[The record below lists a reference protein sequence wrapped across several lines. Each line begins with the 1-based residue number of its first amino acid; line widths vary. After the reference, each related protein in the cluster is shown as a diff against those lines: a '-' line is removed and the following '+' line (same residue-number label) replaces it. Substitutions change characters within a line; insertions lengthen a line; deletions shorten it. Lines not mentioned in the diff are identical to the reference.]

1 MQFGL
6 PVTDHRRL
14 PVMTVQYAHAVMQ
27 DHLEC
32 LSADCPIKRQAKARL
47 IEEQRMVPG
56 DREFSAY

>member
-1 MQFGL
+1 M
-6 PVTDHRRL
+6 
-14 PVMTVQYAHAVMQ
+14 MTVQYAHAVMQ